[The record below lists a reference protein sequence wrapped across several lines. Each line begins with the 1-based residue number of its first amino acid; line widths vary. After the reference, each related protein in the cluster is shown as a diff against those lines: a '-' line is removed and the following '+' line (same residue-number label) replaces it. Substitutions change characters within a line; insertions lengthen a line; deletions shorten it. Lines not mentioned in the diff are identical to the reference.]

1 MRRALLAVPAAIAL
15 GVVAETGWPRG
26 IDPPVVIADLAT
38 GWVLIACGLLVWGTR
53 RTSIAML
60 LVLTGVTWFTGTLL
74 PAATFLHRGPLVHVL
89 AAYPS
94 GTVRGI
100 RLRAIVA
107 TAYVV
112 SAFAELSRLDLVG
125 VAFGGVVVVLAL
137 RSLSA
142 VRRPVLRSTGLSGL
156 VALALGLEVI
166 GTDIARVAG
175 EPVGEWALIAYEIT
189 LAVVALSMVAEI
201 FWRASATG
209 VLTRIVVD
217 LGGPAEAGT
226 LRDRLARAVGDPSLL
241 LGYAVEGVADAWVD
255 DTGTPIDL
263 PMETPDRSVTPIAVA
278 GRDLGFV
285 AHDPA
290 FLSDPRVMASI
301 AAAAGLA
308 ISNSATQ
315 AEIQRRVAEVD
326 ASRERLVH
334 AGDAQGRQ
342 LEMALDTGALARLGR
357 AEAALQAAAAS
368 RLEDRQLLDV
378 LRDLSSARERLREF
392 GRGVYPG
399 VLRSG
404 GLAPAIADLAARSPI
419 PVATVLGTQRRFD
432 PAAESTLYFV
442 CAEALVNVAKHAN
455 AARARIDL
463 ADSGDGPEVTVVDD
477 GIGGAVV
484 AGGSGLRGL
493 IDRVEALGGSISI
506 ESRPGHGTT
515 LIARV
520 PPRPA
525 RLAAAVGSLE

>member
-15 GVVAETGWPRG
+15 GLVAETGWPRG
-26 IDPPVVIADLAT
+26 IDPGVVVADLAT
-38 GWVLIACGLLVWGTR
+38 GWVLIACGLLIWGTR

-60 LVLTGVTWFTGTLL
+60 LVLTGVTWFAGTLL
-74 PAATFLHRGPLVHVL
+74 PATAFLHRGALVHVL

-94 GTVRGI
+94 GTVRDA
-100 RLRAIVA
+100 RLRATVA
-107 TAYVV
+107 TAWVV
-112 SAFAELSRLDLVG
+112 SAIADVSRLDVVG
-125 VAFGGVVVVLAL
+125 VLFGGVVIAL
-137 RSLSA
+137 A
-142 VRRPVLRSTGLSGL
+142 VRNMLAIRRPLLRSTALSGL
-156 VALALGLEVI
+156 VAVALGLEVI
-166 GTDIARVAG
+166 GTNAARLAG
-175 EPVGEWALIAYEIT
+175 ESIADWALFAYEIA
-189 LAVVALSMVAEI
+189 LAAIATSIVAEI

-241 LGYAVEGVADAWVD
+241 LGYAVDSVADAWVD

-263 PMETPDRSVTPIAVA
+263 PAETPDRSVTPIAVG

-290 FLSDPRVMASI
+290 FLADPRVMASI
-301 AAAAGLA
+301 AAAVGLA

-315 AEIQRRVAEVD
+315 TEVRRRVAEVD
-326 ASRERLVH
+326 ASRDRLVH

-342 LEMALDTGALARLGR
+342 LESALDTGAVARLGR
-357 AEAALQAAAAS
+357 AEAALQAAALL
-368 RLEDRQLLDV
+368 RPDDRQLSDV
-378 LRDLSSARERLREF
+378 LRDLGSTRERLREF
-392 GRGVYPG
+392 ARGVYPG

-404 GLAPAIADLAARSPI
+404 GLAPAIADLAGRSPI

-442 CAEALVNVAKHAN
+442 CAEALVNAAKHAN
-455 AARARIDL
+455 AEHVRIELTDR
-463 ADSGDGPEVTVVDD
+463 GDGPGVTVVDD
-477 GIGGAVV
+477 GIGGADV

-493 IDRVEALGGSISI
+493 VDRVEALGGEISI
-506 ESRPGHGTT
+506 ESRPGHGTA
-515 LIARV
+515 LVARV
-520 PPRPA
+520 PSRPA
-525 RLAAAVGSLE
+525 RLAVPMGALE